1 MPAHHHT
8 IARNF
13 RNHAGG
19 RNAKRSG
26 IAIDDCCLRERKS
39 RDRQT
44 VDKEMFRK
52 GYQTGHGS
60 LHGQVGRAKDVDL
73 IDFRNRSQTDSEY
86 NFGVRNQRPIIGFT
100 SQT

>member
-1 MPAHHHT
+1 MPADHHT

-13 RNHAGG
+13 RNHAGCG
-19 RNAKRSG
+19 NAERSG
-26 IAIDDCCLRERKS
+26 VAIDDCGLRKRKS

-44 VDKEMFRK
+44 IDKEVFRK
-52 GYQTGHGS
+52 RYQTRHGS

-73 IDFRNRSQTDSEY
+73 IDFCNRSQTDSEY
-86 NFGVRNQRPIIGFT
+86 NFGVRNQRLIIGFT